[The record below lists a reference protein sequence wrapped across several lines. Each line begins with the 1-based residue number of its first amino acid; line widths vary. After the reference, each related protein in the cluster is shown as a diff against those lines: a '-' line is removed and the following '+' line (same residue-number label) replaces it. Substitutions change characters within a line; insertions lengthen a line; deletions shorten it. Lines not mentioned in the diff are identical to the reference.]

1 MNKQEKTKDPNLFS
15 PLQAGAFS
23 LAHRIVLPPLTRMRT
38 TDGFVPNELMVEY
51 YSQRATAGGLLIT
64 EGTVISETGHGYY
77 GAPGIYTNEQVEGWK
92 KVVDAVHAKGGI
104 IVSQLFHVGRES
116 HRSLQPNNAPPIGP
130 SEVEHNDSVFTQ
142 KGWVP
147 ADANRAL
154 ETGEVKSL
162 VDDYYKAAQRA
173 KHAGFDGVELHGA
186 NGYLVDQ
193 FLQDGTNKRTDRYGG
208 SMQNRVRFMMEVVT
222 AMVSVWGA
230 ERVGVRLGPSG
241 TFNSMSDSDPFALFG
256 YAAERLNEFGMAYLH
271 LIEPR
276 IKGNIEIMEGLEP
289 VASMHLRKIFKGVLV
304 AAGGFDFAKATDII
318 VKGDADMVAFG
329 RHFIAN
335 PDLVFRLQNN
345 LPLNPYDRDTFYG
358 GTAKGYTD
366 YPFYERQRIAMAQ

>member
-130 SEVEHNDSVFTQ
+130 SEVEHND
-142 KGWVP
+142 
-147 ADANRAL
+147 
-154 ETGEVKSL
+154 
-162 VDDYYKAAQRA
+162 
-173 KHAGFDGVELHGA
+173 
-186 NGYLVDQ
+186 
-193 FLQDGTNKRTDRYGG
+193 
-208 SMQNRVRFMMEVVT
+208 
-222 AMVSVWGA
+222 
-230 ERVGVRLGPSG
+230 
-241 TFNSMSDSDPFALFG
+241 
-256 YAAERLNEFGMAYLH
+256 
-271 LIEPR
+271 
-276 IKGNIEIMEGLEP
+276 
-289 VASMHLRKIFKGVLV
+289 
-304 AAGGFDFAKATDII
+304 
-318 VKGDADMVAFG
+318 
-329 RHFIAN
+329 
-335 PDLVFRLQNN
+335 
-345 LPLNPYDRDTFYG
+345 
-358 GTAKGYTD
+358 
-366 YPFYERQRIAMAQ
+366 